1 MGFFTTFLIFM
12 IILFLYIHINDQYK
26 KSEDLEIYE
35 MDYVSNAGL
44 QNICN
49 VKQPTIFELQS
60 IVPDIFSV
68 INSEKREHF
77 EKNENVDI
85 KVKDVLD
92 YWNPETTSTSTSI
105 YPSVDP
111 IILPVRSFQT
121 LIKSDP
127 KSHFFM
133 EDNQDFL
140 EESGLLSDIQELDVF
155 LKPSFSINSKYDLI
169 TGSANCITPLRYHTD
184 YRRFLIVASGKMS
197 VKMTP
202 WRSRKHLNP
211 VVDYSN
217 YEFFSKMNPWVPQDN
232 DKIKYL
238 DFEVVAGHVLYIPPF
253 WWYSIK
259 MTTYD
264 TQIVSVSYQTV
275 MNMCSNI
282 PDICRYYL
290 QFHNT
295 KVKISRTLDIPSEIK
310 SIEETIDE

>member
-1 MGFFTTFLIFM
+1 MSFLTTFLIFM

-60 IVPDIFSV
+60 IFPDVFLCL
-68 INSEKREHF
+68 NSEKREHF
-77 EKNENVDI
+77 EKNENIDV

-92 YWNPETTSTSTSI
+92 YWNPETTS
-105 YPSVDP
+105 VDP
-111 IILPVRSFQT
+111 IILPVRSFQS

-133 EDNQDFL
+133 EDNQEFL
-140 EESGLLSDIQELDVF
+140 EETGLLSDIQELDAF

-169 TGSANCITPLRYHTD
+169 MGSENCITPLRYHTN
-184 YRRFLIVASGKMS
+184 YRRFLIVASGKIS

-202 WRSRKHLNP
+202 WRSRKYLHP
-211 VVDYSN
+211 VNDYSN
-217 YEFFSKMNPWVPQDN
+217 YEFFSKMNPWVPQKEFLNDN

-259 MTTYD
+259 ITTCD
-264 TQIVSVSYQTV
+264 TQIVSVSYQTI
-275 MNMCSNI
+275 MNISSNI

-310 SIEETIDE
+310 STEQPIVE

>member
-1 MGFFTTFLIFM
+1 
-12 IILFLYIHINDQYK
+12 
-26 KSEDLEIYE
+26 
-35 MDYVSNAGL
+35 
-44 QNICN
+44 
-49 VKQPTIFELQS
+49 
-60 IVPDIFSV
+60 
-68 INSEKREHF
+68 
-77 EKNENVDI
+77 
-85 KVKDVLD
+85 
-92 YWNPETTSTSTSI
+92 
-105 YPSVDP
+105 
-111 IILPVRSFQT
+111 
-121 LIKSDP
+121 
-127 KSHFFM
+127 M